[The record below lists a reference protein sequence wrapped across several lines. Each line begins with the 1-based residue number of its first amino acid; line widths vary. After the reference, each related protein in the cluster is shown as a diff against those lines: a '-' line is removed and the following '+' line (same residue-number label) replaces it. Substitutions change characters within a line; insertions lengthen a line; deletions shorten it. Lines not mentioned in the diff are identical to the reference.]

1 MGEGFRF
8 VLVRRGWHAGAARV
22 VTVWLAAAVSLVSAG
37 PAFAAGQSSPA
48 VALVTDVAGR
58 TEPAVEPFSEMP
70 AGSEVR
76 LAPGATL
83 NVLFYASCEE
93 LSITGAGQ
101 VTFTEDDLRI
111 ADARV
116 ASRQSTPCPRKVTV
130 RKDGTVGGVLIR
142 GVPTVKTAPAL
153 SPTPGFIFA
162 GRAAKAYDR
171 ILIAH
176 GDTVVLDAA
185 LTTPSFTWP
194 HGTPPLEPGILH
206 TLVLV
211 PAESAGQDAKTVRF
225 NFAAAAPNAT
235 DVAPVTVIRLE
246 Q

>member
-8 VLVRRGWHAGAARV
+8 GLVRRGRLADAVRV
-22 VTVWLAAAVSLVSAG
+22 ATALAAVSLAPAG
-37 PAFAAGQSSPA
+37 PAPAAAQSAPA
-48 VALVTDVAGR
+48 VALVTDVGGR
-58 TEPAVEPFSEMP
+58 TEPVVEPFSEMP
-70 AGSEVR
+70 AGSTVR
-76 LAPGATL
+76 LAPGTTL
-83 NVLFYASCEE
+83 NVLFYSSCEE
-93 LSITGAGQ
+93 LSIAGAGQ
-101 VTFTEDDLRI
+101 VTFTEDELRI

-142 GVPTVKTAPAL
+142 GAPTVKTAPAL

-176 GDTVVLDAA
+176 GNTVVLDAG

-194 HGTPPLEPGILH
+194 RGTPPLQPGILH

-211 PAESAGQDAKTVRF
+211 PAASATGQGAKTVRF
-225 NFAAAAPNAT
+225 DFAPAAPNAT
-235 DVAPVTVIRLE
+235 GVTPVTVIRLE